1 MQSPAAKNL
10 TFDEG
15 ASSGGGDSQCMAIPF
30 IMFTVENGFQV
41 NPDAVAFLN
50 KLNRKVGVIAV
61 CGKYRTGKSYIL
73 NKLFME
79 VLEEDRRKRG
89 FQVGPTI
96 NPCTKGLWIWKEV
109 FYSPTDEEK
118 EQPIII
124 IDTEGLGAF
133 DEDDNHDTKIFL
145 LALLLCSLLVYNS
158 VGSIDENV
166 LNSLSLVVNLSKS
179 LQIRNDQKLEE
190 PDELAEYFPTFFW
203 ILRDFALKLVDNDGN
218 LMTSKQ
224 YLESALKE

>member
-1 MQSPAAKNL
+1 M
-10 TFDEG
+10 
-15 ASSGGGDSQCMAIPF
+15 
-30 IMFTVENGFQV
+30 
-41 NPDAVAFLN
+41 
-50 KLNRKVGVIAV
+50 GVIAV

-79 VLEEDRRKRG
+79 VLEEERRKRG

-109 FYSPTDEEK
+109 FYAPTDEDK
-118 EQPIII
+118 ETPIII

-166 LNSLSLVVNLSKS
+166 LNNLSLVVNLSKS
-179 LQIRNDQKLEE
+179 L
-190 PDELAEYFPTFFW
+190 
-203 ILRDFALKLVDNDGN
+203 
-218 LMTSKQ
+218 
-224 YLESALKE
+224 